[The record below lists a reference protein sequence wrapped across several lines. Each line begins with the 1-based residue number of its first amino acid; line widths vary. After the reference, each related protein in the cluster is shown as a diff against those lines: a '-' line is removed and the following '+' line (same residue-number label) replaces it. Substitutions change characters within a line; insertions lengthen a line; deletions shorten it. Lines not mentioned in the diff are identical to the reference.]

1 MSRWL
6 RVAEE
11 DVNSKAK
18 RLLDD
23 IFYAE
28 RYLEDADEV
37 SGLDADLIL
46 EKQQIIKDNK
56 EQLKSLLS
64 SITNESLMSEIQQ
77 VIK

>member
-6 RVAEE
+6 ITAEE
-11 DVNSKAK
+11 DVNSKAE

-23 IFYAE
+23 IFEAE
-28 RYLEDADEV
+28 RYLEDANEV

-46 EKQQIIKDNK
+46 AKQQSIKDNK
-56 EQLKSLLS
+56 EQLKSLLP
-64 SITNESLMSEIQQ
+64 SITNESLMSEIQE